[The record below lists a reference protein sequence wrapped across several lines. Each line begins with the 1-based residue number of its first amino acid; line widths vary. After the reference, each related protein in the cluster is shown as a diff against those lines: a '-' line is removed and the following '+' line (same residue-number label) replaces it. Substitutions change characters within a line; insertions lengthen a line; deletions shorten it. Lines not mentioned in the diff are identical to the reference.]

1 MADLVVKDLQDLAN
15 DLNTLIGQ
23 FEGALDFQNDDKGL
37 WGQLNA
43 NLSMGDFAANWTIHR
58 NTMVSDMKSL
68 LDKVNKVNSAWESS
82 DQQLL
87 ESLQNQ
93 EN

>member
-1 MADLVVKDLQDLAN
+1 MADLVVQDLAALVS
-15 DLNTLIGQ
+15 DLNELISQ

-43 NLSMGDFAANWTIHR
+43 NLSMGDFADNWTVHR
-58 NTMVSDMKSL
+58 DAMVKDMKSL
-68 LDKVNKVNSAWESS
+68 RDKVSKVNDAWTQA

-87 ESLQNQ
+87 DTFQS
-93 EN
+93 

>member
-1 MADLVVKDLQDLAN
+1 MADLVVKDLQSLASDLGE
-15 DLNTLIGQ
+15 LIGQ

-43 NLSMGDFAANWTIHR
+43 NLSMGDFADNWTVHR
-58 NTMVSDMKSL
+58 DAMVKSMKSL
-68 LDKVNKVNSAWESS
+68 RDKVNKVDEAWAQA

-87 ESLQNQ
+87 DSFEDG
-93 EN
+93 